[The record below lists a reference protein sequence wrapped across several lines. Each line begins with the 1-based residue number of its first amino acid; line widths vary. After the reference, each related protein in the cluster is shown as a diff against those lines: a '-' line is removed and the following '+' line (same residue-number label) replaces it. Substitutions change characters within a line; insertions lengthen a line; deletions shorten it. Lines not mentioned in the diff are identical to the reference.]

1 MATPPPPR
9 HGPFGDR
16 AFRVA
21 LRACGV
27 FVVVG
32 AVLIAVADGAPAAV
46 GTNLVVLGGLG
57 GLVGGA
63 GLLLER
69 RMLRRDAGTPKKG
82 G

>member
-21 LRACGV
+21 LRGCGV
-27 FVVVG
+27 CVVLGV
-32 AVLIAVADGAPAAV
+32 ALVLLADGALASV
-46 GTNLVVLGGLG
+46 GVNLLVLGGLG
-57 GLVGGA
+57 VVVGGG

-69 RMLRRDAGTPKKG
+69 RALRRRAP
-82 G
+82 